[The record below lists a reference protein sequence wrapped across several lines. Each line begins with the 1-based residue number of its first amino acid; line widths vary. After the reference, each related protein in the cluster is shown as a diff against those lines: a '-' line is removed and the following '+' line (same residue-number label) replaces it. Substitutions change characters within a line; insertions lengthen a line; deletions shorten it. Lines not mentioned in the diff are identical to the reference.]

1 MSNRFDFSKIDE
13 ALPGAEKMQREERL
27 ANTLEDNYKAVH
39 ALCDMVEKLEN
50 RLLEALSDMDGA
62 VSSLRQAS
70 KVTVSEETGR
80 VLEREGDKIC
90 RKIAGRLEDESARL
104 FDRLSAK
111 DRVVI
116 SSMSFWC
123 MIEVIV
129 FLLAALSGTCAANV
143 QFIHSALL
151 WQIFGYATGFL
162 AVCIALTVLVCH
174 KLKR

>member
-50 RLLEALSDMDGA
+50 RLLEALSEMDGA

-80 VLEREGDKIC
+80 VLEREGDKIH
-90 RKIAGRLEDESARL
+90 
-104 FDRLSAK
+104 
-111 DRVVI
+111 V
-116 SSMSFWC
+116 
-123 MIEVIV
+123 
-129 FLLAALSGTCAANV
+129 
-143 QFIHSALL
+143 
-151 WQIFGYATGFL
+151 
-162 AVCIALTVLVCH
+162 VLVHDRGDSFSFGCFVRYLCRQCAVH
-174 KLKR
+174 T